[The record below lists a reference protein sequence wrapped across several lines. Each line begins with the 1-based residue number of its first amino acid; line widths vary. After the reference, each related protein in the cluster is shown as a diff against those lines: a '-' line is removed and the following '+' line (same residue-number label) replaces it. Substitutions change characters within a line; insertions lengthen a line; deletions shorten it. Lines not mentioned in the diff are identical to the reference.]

1 MGTQRRTRKV
11 MRILFLSAIMGCS
24 LSLFGTAFAANSQDT
39 EQQAYNAYLDKNYG
53 KAIELY
59 QSLLAQDNV
68 NVSYTYNLGVAY
80 QQLGDYPKALQAYQR
95 TLDLDP
101 DYYEAYNNMG
111 AIYLQQK
118 QWKSAI
124 DTFKHILKHRQEDA
138 NSWFNLGLSYE
149 QSNQKTEAAKAYR
162 QAFLL
167 DPKLTQAKSRFDRL
181 QSELKLPELNMQ
193 YVNKRPG
200 MQKNYQEARAL
211 AEKRQWKEAG
221 QRLEKIVEQY
231 PDFLDAQFLLGR
243 SYQQTGQDAKA
254 LQSFVKVVAA
264 QPEHVGAHHQMALT
278 YERQGLPL
286 KSTEILINLLQIKP
300 SYLPAHYDL
309 GRIYEEMQVSDQ
321 ALERFLKL
329 YQLEPSYADVAYRLG
344 RLYHLKNNT
353 PEAVKYY
360 QQSVKQKPAFAPAY
374 YQLAKLAIDSQ
385 HFDSAERLL
394 RKSLTLSNN
403 NPEIHYLLA
412 TVYYHQKKPTATIFP
427 ELNQAIT
434 LNPVYTDA
442 LSMRGIIYYG
452 EQKFSPAIKDFE
464 AALKTEPGRADIY
477 RNLGVSYIKSGEG
490 GKALLALQ
498 NYLKYQPEAA
508 DRDKIEKLI
517 QDLKGI
523 KAAR

>member
-11 MRILFLSAIMGCS
+11 MRTLLLSTLIGCS
-24 LSLFGTAFAANSQDT
+24 LSFSGTVFAATPQDI
-39 EQQAYNAYLDKNYG
+39 EQQAYNAYLNKNYG

-68 NVSYTYNLGVAY
+68 NVSYSYNLGVAY

-124 DTFKHILKHRQEDA
+124 DTFKHILEHRREDA
-138 NSWFNLGLSYE
+138 NTWFNLGLSYE
-149 QSNQKTEAAKAYR
+149 QSNQKAEAAKAYR

-167 DPKLTQAKSRFDRL
+167 DPKLTQAQERFSRL
-181 QSELKLPELNMQ
+181 QTQLKLPDINTQ

-211 AEKRQWKEAG
+211 AEKRQWKEALL
-221 QRLEKIVEQY
+221 RLEKIVEQY

-243 SYQQTGQDAKA
+243 AYQQTGQDAKA
-254 LQSFVKVVAA
+254 LQAFVKVVAGE
-264 QPEHVGAHHQMALT
+264 PDHVGAHHQMALT
-278 YERQGLPL
+278 YERQGQPL

-309 GRIYEEMQVSDQ
+309 GRIYDELQVPQQ

-329 YQLEPSYADVAYRLG
+329 YQLEPTYSDVAYRLG
-344 RLYHLKNNT
+344 RLYHLQNKT
-353 PEAVKYY
+353 TEAVNYY

-374 YQLAKLAIDSQ
+374 YQLAKLAIESN
-385 HFDSAERLL
+385 HFDSAESLL

-412 TVYYHQKKPTATIFP
+412 TVYYHQKKATAIILP
-427 ELNQAIT
+427 ELNQAIA
-434 LNPVYTDA
+434 LNPFYTDA

-452 EQKFSPAIKDFE
+452 DQNFSLAVKDFE
-464 AALKTEPGRADIY
+464 EALKVESGRADVY
-477 RNLGVSYIKSGEG
+477 RNLGVSYIKLGQG
-490 GKALLALQ
+490 GKALQALE
-498 NYLKYQPEAA
+498 NYLKYARKPA
-508 DRDKIEKLI
+508 DRDKIEKII